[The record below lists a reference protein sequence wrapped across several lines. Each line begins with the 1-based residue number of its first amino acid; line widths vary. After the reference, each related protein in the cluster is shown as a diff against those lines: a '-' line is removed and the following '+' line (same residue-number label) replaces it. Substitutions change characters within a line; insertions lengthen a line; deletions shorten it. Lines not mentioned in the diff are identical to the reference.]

1 MLHNRS
7 TGFWVVLSL
16 AGMITGTV
24 LGETLGAILPDTS
37 TTLKSFFAGSL
48 DLSLGPFRIDLVVFR
63 FALEELALK
72 VNLMSFA
79 GLVVTGFLYRW
90 F

>member
-7 TGFWVVLSL
+7 TRFWVVLSL
-16 AGMITGTV
+16 AGMITGSV
-24 LGETLGAILPDTS
+24 LGEAIGALLPDTS
-37 TTLKSFFAGSL
+37 TALKTFFSGSL
-48 DLSLGPFRIDLVVFR
+48 DLALGPLKIDLIVFR
-63 FALEELALK
+63 FALDEIGLK

-79 GLVVTGFLYRW
+79 GLVITGFLYRW

>member
-1 MLHNRS
+1 M
-7 TGFWVVLSL
+7 VLSL
-16 AGMITGTV
+16 AGMITGTI
-24 LGETLGAILPDTS
+24 LGETVGAILPDTS
-37 TTLKSFFAGSL
+37 TALKTFFAGSL
-48 DLSLGPFRIDLVVFR
+48 DLSLGPLRIDLVVFR